1 MKKIIALL
9 SLLYVT
15 FFDANAQER
24 NQVTIDV
31 AAAFGDGFS
40 PAVSAGKLWG
50 VGKKGRFKVG
60 TGLRFTYYQK
70 NSVQTITA
78 PAVLT
83 SGEKGPQVLFIENIA
98 SNLDTLTFPQ
108 VGVGYINIPIH
119 LQYSFGEKLDV
130 GFNIDVVGL
139 SFGKKQTGR
148 FESSASESL
157 NGSQQTA
164 SPALFNLLLVSD
176 NDLGSLNS
184 ELYARYWM
192 TPKVGIRA
200 GASFQFIEYVT
211 DNLLTFGNDR
221 FRAKVLQPLIA
232 VSIKI

>member
-1 MKKIIALL
+1 MQKLSSVFLL
-9 SLLYVT
+9 LLVV
-15 FFDANAQER
+15 FFTAKSQER
-24 NQVTIDV
+24 NQRTLDF

-40 PAVSAGKLWG
+40 PALSVNKLWG
-50 VGKKGRFKVG
+50 IGKKGRFRIG

-70 NSVQTITA
+70 NNVQTITA
-78 PAVLT
+78 PATLT
-83 SGEKGPQVLFIENIA
+83 SGEFGPQVIFIKNIPE
-98 SNLDTLTFPQ
+98 NLDTLTFPQ

-130 GFNIDVVGL
+130 GFNIDVVGF

-148 FESSASESL
+148 FESSASASL
-157 NGSQQTA
+157 DGSQQTA
-164 SPALFNLLLVSD
+164 SPTAFNLLLVSD

-192 TPKVGIRA
+192 TPKIGVRA
-200 GASFQFIEYVT
+200 GASFQFVEYVT
-211 DNLLTFGNDR
+211 ENLLTFGNDR

-232 VSIKI
+232 ISIKI